1 MYGERFIETALV
13 ITIAAVFGFTSASVA
28 EQKSATKETDK
39 TTTQKFKEE
48 GVEVSQKIKNYTIR
62 QRDEAVN
69 AAKAGLADL
78 DARIDRLER
87 KLEKN
92 WNKMDEAAR
101 AKARAAM
108 TSLRKQRNEAAEW
121 YGGMKHSSAAAWKD
135 VKKGFSKS
143 YDDLKAS
150 FKKAEREY

>member
-1 MYGERFIETALV
+1 MYRKRLKETAL
-13 ITIAAVFGFTSASVA
+13 IFAIAAVFGFTSASIA

-39 TTTQKFKEE
+39 TTTQKIKEE
-48 GVEVSQKIKNYTIR
+48 SVEVSQKIKNYTIK
-62 QRDEAVN
+62 QRDEAVK

-78 DARIDRLER
+78 DARIDRMER
-87 KLEKN
+87 RLEKN

-101 AKARAAM
+101 AKARTTMA
-108 TSLRKQRNEAAEW
+108 SLRKQRNEAAEW
-121 YGGMKHSSAAAWKD
+121 YGSMKHSSAAAWND
-135 VKKGFSKS
+135 VKKGFAKS

>member
-92 WNKMDEAAR
+92 WNKMDETAR

>member
-1 MYGERFIETALV
+1 MYGERLIETALV

-28 EQKSATKETDK
+28 EQKSATRETDK

-69 AAKAGLADL
+69 AAKVGLADL